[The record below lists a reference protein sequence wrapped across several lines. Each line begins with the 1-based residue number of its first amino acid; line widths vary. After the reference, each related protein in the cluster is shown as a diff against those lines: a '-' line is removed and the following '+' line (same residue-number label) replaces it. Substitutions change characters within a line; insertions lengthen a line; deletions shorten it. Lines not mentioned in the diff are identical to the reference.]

1 MTYKTLNDIPGWP
14 VGRPRTVDQDLAR
27 DLAALGCRITDIAA
41 HFGVTQGRISQI
53 IGVRTAPSVAEAL
66 AVIEAGERKCDGCA
80 ALRMGALTKRLGV
93 V

>member
-1 MTYKTLNDIPGWP
+1 VTYKTLNDLHGWP

-53 IGVRTAPSVAEAL
+53 IGVRHAPTVAEAL
-66 AVIEAGERKCDGCA
+66 AVIGAGERKCEGCA
-80 ALRMGALTKRLGV
+80 ALRLLISAVRSI
-93 V
+93 